1 MSDRLVN
8 AVTGVCL
15 MSHGGLMIMY
25 RGVSPHSILP
35 IINFSIIL
43 PLCSI
48 IITFLFILIGRHW
61 HVNFIESLPKSF
73 IGIVFYSSSIYYCKS
88 VKILEIHLAHQP
100 EYLSKCAF
108 LTLKRFCPDMSTS
121 DNLKYYITGTR
132 DTFTHLQQVLKKGW
146 KWAILINRSRSK

>member
-1 MSDRLVN
+1 MIRLLYSSLLNIFIISWWILWEFEIISGILTWLIFNDSSFFCWYAFSGMSDRLVN

-15 MSHGGLMIMY
+15 MSHGGLIIMY

-73 IGIVFYSSSIYYCKS
+73 IGIVFYSSSLYYCES
-88 VKILEIHLAHQP
+88 V
-100 EYLSKCAF
+100 
-108 LTLKRFCPDMSTS
+108 
-121 DNLKYYITGTR
+121 
-132 DTFTHLQQVLKKGW
+132 
-146 KWAILINRSRSK
+146 

>member
-73 IGIVFYSSSIYYCKS
+73 IGIVFYSNSIYHCKS
-88 VKILEIHLAHQP
+88 VKITIMTSGIIEHTENLNLEMRLANQ
-100 EYLSKCAF
+100 
-108 LTLKRFCPDMSTS
+108 R
-121 DNLKYYITGTR
+121 
-132 DTFTHLQQVLKKGW
+132 
-146 KWAILINRSRSK
+146 LINPSICPNVLS